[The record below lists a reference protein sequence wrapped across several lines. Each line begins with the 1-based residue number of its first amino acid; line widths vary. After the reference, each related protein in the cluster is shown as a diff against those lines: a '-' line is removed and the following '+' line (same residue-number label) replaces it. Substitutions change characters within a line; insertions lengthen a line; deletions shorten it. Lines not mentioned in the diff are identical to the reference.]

1 MGNKRRSNGLV
12 VTMIGLLAIIVIAT
26 TMSGVSNYFKPIYTF
41 PVMEN
46 GFELKVVYS
55 QAGWKCLSNPY
66 YTCEVVNNTMTIK
79 HWFWVVD
86 TVQVSQMDPESE
98 LWSIGG
104 TVNPIPFIL
113 P

>member
-1 MGNKRRSNGLV
+1 
-12 VTMIGLLAIIVIAT
+12 
-26 TMSGVSNYFKPIYTF
+26 
-41 PVMEN
+41 
-46 GFELKVVYS
+46 
-55 QAGWKCLSNPY
+55 
-66 YTCEVVNNTMTIK
+66 VVNNTMTIK